1 METDIAYWVAL
12 FPIIFMIHDF
22 EELIMLQPWLSKNRK
37 ELKERFPKIEQFF
50 ESRKIFELSTSSFAV
65 AMFHEFLLFS
75 IITFLSL
82 YFENYKWWFSLL
94 IGYSLHLVLHLIQ
107 WILFKKY
114 IPMLITSVLT
124 MPYCICAICVFLNTI
139 ELSLQELV
147 VWIVVGIF
155 LTAISVFS
163 AFFWAL
169 KFEKWK
175 KNNYTIKINKN
186 LW

>member
-1 METDIAYWVAL
+1 METDIAYWVVL
-12 FPIIFMIHDF
+12 FPVIFIIHDL
-22 EELIMLQPWLSKNRK
+22 EELIMLQSRLSKNRK
-37 ELKERFPKIEQFF
+37 ELKERFPKIERFF
-50 ESRKIFELSTSSFAV
+50 ESRKVFEISTSSFAI
-65 AMFHEFLLFS
+65 AMLYEFLLLS
-75 IITFLSL
+75 VITFLSL

-124 MPYCICAICVFLNTI
+124 MPYCICAICVFLNAI
-139 ELSLQELV
+139 KLSLQELV

-155 LTAISVFS
+155 LTIITVLS
-163 AFFWAL
+163 AFFLAL

-175 KNNYTIKINKN
+175 KQNYTI
-186 LW
+186 